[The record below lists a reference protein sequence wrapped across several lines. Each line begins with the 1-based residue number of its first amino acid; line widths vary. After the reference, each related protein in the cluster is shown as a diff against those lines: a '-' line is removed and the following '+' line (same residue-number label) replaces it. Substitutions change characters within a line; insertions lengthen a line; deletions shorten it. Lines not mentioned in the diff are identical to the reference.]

1 MISTCEIPDGVDCG
15 RSIDMLISGL
25 TLPENPVP
33 FKLTGA
39 GMTVEGTTNGWYKDM
54 LYRYPQISMKGFA
67 ISEVDPAAR
76 KAIVDQL
83 HQQLDSLPQRQAV
96 DKLLQFVQQIT
107 EYTTDGNYHGFE
119 KPYFMEEML
128 VYPKSDCED
137 RAIFYT
143 YLLNRVLG
151 VDNHLIAYP
160 GHESASVCLDEP
172 ISGDSYT
179 YDGRTFYISDPTYIG
194 ARTGMCM
201 PNYRTTEPKIDHYYK
216 K

>member
-1 MISTCEIPDGVDCG
+1 
-15 RSIDMLISGL
+15 
-25 TLPENPVP
+25 
-33 FKLTGA
+33 
-39 GMTVEGTTNGWYKDM
+39 
-54 LYRYPQISMKGFA
+54 
-67 ISEVDPAAR
+67 
-76 KAIVDQL
+76 
-83 HQQLDSLPQRQAV
+83 
-96 DKLLQFVQQIT
+96 
-107 EYTTDGNYHGFE
+107 
-119 KPYFMEEML
+119 MEEML